1 MTLMLKGKG
10 LTLYSEIECAGE
22 FGSWID
28 DLGLNDV
35 VKDCVNA
42 RCGDQSRSASVI
54 LSREVFRADAL
65 LEYTRFATTLQNVLS
80 GAE

>member
-35 VKDCVNA
+35 VKDGVYAC
-42 RCGDQSRSASVI
+42 CGD
-54 LSREVFRADAL
+54 
-65 LEYTRFATTLQNVLS
+65 
-80 GAE
+80 